1 MKTLL
6 SVLAVLPLTI
16 KYCVV
21 ADEYDFVVT
30 ILKYGGLD
38 AVVASDAS
46 NVVAPDTDTA
56 KTPALNVPINRMIH
70 VPAEID
76 VL

>member
-1 MKTLL
+1 MKTLVSEL
-6 SVLAVLPLTI
+6 EVVPLTI

-21 ADEYDFVVT
+21 ADEYDLVVI
-30 ILKYGGLD
+30 ILKYGVLD
-38 AVVASDAS
+38 AMVASDAS

-56 KTPALNVPINRMIH
+56 KAPALNVPINRIIH